1 MDWTYGIQRAIDYIE
16 ENLAGEIDVDRAAA
30 RAYSSAFHFQRV
42 FSILCGYTVGDYV
55 RMRRLTLA
63 GTELAKSDKKVI
75 DVALKYG
82 YDTPESFSRAFTR
95 FHGIPPSAAKNGG
108 EIKSFSRI
116 SVKLILSGGN
126 MMNYRI
132 VKLDEFKVICKK
144 KRVPHPMGIAAN
156 PLDSTEPTAMIS
168 AFWGECSSDGTIER
182 LLKYIPEDN
191 HFPGCIVGISFTGEL
206 KSESGL
212 SFPEKFPKD
221 YPAGFPKE
229 FPYGIGAH
237 YNGAEVTD
245 PDFTVETIPAAT
257 YAVFTCTG
265 EMPDAFRRTY
275 HGMYSEFFPS
285 SEYKPCFGIEFEAYP
300 SADVKNPDYKC
311 EIWVA
316 VEKKRG

>member
-16 ENLAGEIDVDRAAA
+16 ENLCGDIDLDTAASL
-30 RAYSSAFHFQRV
+30 AYSSAFHFQRV
-42 FSILCGYTVGDYV
+42 FSILCGFTVGDYV

-95 FHGIPPSAAKNGG
+95 FHGISPSAAKTGG

-126 MMNYRI
+126 VMNYRI
-132 VKLDEFKVICKK
+132 VKLDEFRVICKK
-144 KRVPHPMGIAAN
+144 KRVPHPMAGGET
-156 PLDSTEPTAMIS
+156 PLDNPEPTAMIS
-168 AFWGECSSDGTIER
+168 SFWGECSADGTIER
-182 LLKYIPEDN
+182 LTKYIPEGN
-191 HFPGCIVGISFTGEL
+191 NFPGCIVGISFTGEL
-206 KSESGL
+206 KTESGTG
-212 SFPEKFPKD
+212 SPEK
-221 YPAGFPKE
+221 FPKE

-237 YNGAEVTD
+237 YNGSEVTD

-275 HGMYSEFFPS
+275 NQMYTEFFPS
-285 SEYKPCFGIEFEAYP
+285 SEYKPCFGTEFEAYP

-311 EIWVA
+311 EIWIA
-316 VEKKRG
+316 VEKKL

>member
-16 ENLAGEIDVDRAAA
+16 ENLGGEIDVNIAAS

-42 FSILCGYTVGDYV
+42 FSILCGFTVGDYI

-95 FHGIPPSAAKNGG
+95 FHGISPSAAKNGG
-108 EIKSFSRI
+108 EIRSFSRI

-132 VKLDEFKVICKK
+132 VNLDEFKVICKK
-144 KRVPHPMGIAAN
+144 KRVPHPMAGGETPIDN
-156 PLDSTEPTAMIS
+156 PEPTAMIS
-168 AFWGECSSDGTIER
+168 AFWRECSADGTIER
-182 LLKYIPEDN
+182 LIKYIPEKN
-191 HFPGCIVGISFTGEL
+191 NFPDSIVGISFTGDL
-206 KSESGL
+206 KNH
-212 SFPEKFPKD
+212 PDTDFPKNYLD
-221 YPAGFPKE
+221 SFPKE

-237 YNGAEVTD
+237 YNGAEVSD
-245 PDFTVETIPAAT
+245 PDLTVETIPAAT

-275 HGMYSEFFPS
+275 HQMYTEFFPS

-311 EIWVA
+311 EIWIA
-316 VEKKRG
+316 VEKKRV